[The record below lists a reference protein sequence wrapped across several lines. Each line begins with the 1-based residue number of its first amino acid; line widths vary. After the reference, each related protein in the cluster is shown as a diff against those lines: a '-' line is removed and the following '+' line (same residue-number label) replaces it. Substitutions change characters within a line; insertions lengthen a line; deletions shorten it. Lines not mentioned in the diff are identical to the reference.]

1 MPSNP
6 FVEQRK
12 AMKIQLMKFMRG
24 NQGMEEKRIVALFSM
39 KTGLRTETIRS
50 YLTEIKDAMEL
61 EIIQE
66 SD

>member
-1 MPSNP
+1 
-6 FVEQRK
+6 
-12 AMKIQLMKFMRG
+12 MKIQLMKFMRG